1 MSSPIFPRTAD
12 QAASWPAA
20 PALPRAFFDRDALVL
35 ARALV
40 GMVLRRRYHGLWLS
54 ARIIETEA
62 YFLAEK
68 GSHASL
74 GYTAKRHPLF
84 VEEGGTIYMYY
95 ARGGDSLN
103 ISAAGAGNAVL
114 VKSAHP
120 WLDARCGPQA
130 LACMQ
135 ALNPRADGGVRA
147 PQALCAGQTLLCRA
161 LALKVPDWNGRL
173 FNDDFFIEDVGAA
186 PTRLVQTTRLGI
198 PTGRDEHLPYR
209 FVDPDFA
216 RHATR
221 NPLRRG
227 QVEGTHYVH
236 VTVGEERPDTA

>member
-1 MSSPIFPRTAD
+1 MDHAHVSRKHPRNED
-12 QAASWPAA
+12 AAWPPA
-20 PALPRAFFDRDALVL
+20 PALPRDFFDRDALTL
-35 ARALV
+35 ARSLV
-40 GMVLRRRYHGLWLS
+40 GMVLRRRYKGLWLS

-62 YFLAEK
+62 YYLTDK

-74 GYTAKRHPLF
+74 GYTAKRHALF
-84 VEEGGTIYMYY
+84 VEKGGTIYMYY

-114 VKSAHP
+114 IKSAHP
-120 WLDARCGPQA
+120 WQDARSGPEA

-135 ALNPRADGGVRA
+135 ALNPRADGTPRT
-147 PQALCAGQTLLCRA
+147 PETLCAGQTLLCRA
-161 LALKVPDWNGRL
+161 LALKVPDWDGRL
-173 FNDDFFIEDVGAA
+173 FNEDFYVEDVGNA
-186 PTRLVQTTRLGI
+186 PSSLLQTTRLGI
-198 PTGRDEHLPYR
+198 PIGRDEHLPYR

-227 QVEGTHYVH
+227 QIEGDHYTRI
-236 VTVGEERPDTA
+236 TVREA